1 MVGEIPAWS
10 GKRGHFNFEYYTLTL
25 VEDETKHVRKGE
37 IAFKFSLAHSCRG

>member
-1 MVGEIPAWS
+1 MRCANAEVDIPAWS

-37 IAFKFSLAHSCRG
+37 IAFKVH